1 MQYTIR
7 HVTRFIY
14 ESPITESVMEAR
26 MQPRS
31 EGAQRCVRFS
41 LSTTPVA
48 RVRMYQDHDGNIV
61 HHFNIPG
68 RLSRLTVVAE
78 ALVEC
83 GAPRRGAGGARR
95 RRVGAPR
102 RGDRVGRV
110 LGPAPSEPVRAADR
124 RGWTTFAREIDLA
137 RGDDPLATVRRINAE
152 LFDRLTYSPKSTR
165 VDSPIDDALE
175 SRKGVCQD
183 FAHIMIAL
191 VRQLGI
197 PCRYVSGYL
206 FHQADGDVRSA
217 DGATHAWVEAWL
229 PDLGWV
235 GFDPT
240 NNLVADHRHIRV
252 AVGRDYADVPPTR
265 GVFKGSSAARSEL
278 AVAVRVGTTGQSQ
291 AMTAHEVPTH
301 MPWVSREVPSSLP
314 RPDLAQQQQQQQQ

>member
-1 MQYTIR
+1 VQYTIR

-14 ESPITESVMEAR
+14 DAPITESVMEAR
-26 MQPRS
+26 VQPRS
-31 EGAQRCVRFS
+31 EGPQRCVRFN
-41 LSTTPVA
+41 LSTTPIA

-68 RLSRLTVVAE
+68 RLSRLTVVAD

-83 GAPRRGAGGARR
+83 SIPGAVPDALPPGAWERMDAATASGAFYELMHSSPFARATPR
-95 RRVGAPR
+95 
-102 RGDRVGRV
+102 
-110 LGPAPSEPVRAADR
+110 LEE
-124 RGWTTFAREIDLA
+124 FARELNLD
-137 RGDDPLATVRRINAE
+137 RGGDPLATVRRINTE
-152 LFDRLTYSPKSTR
+152 LFARFTYAPKSTR

-175 SRKGVCQD
+175 ARKGVCQD
-183 FAHIMIAL
+183 FTHIMLAL
-191 VRQLGI
+191 VRKLGI

-206 FHQADGDVRSA
+206 FHQADANVRSA
-217 DGATHAWVEAWL
+217 DGSTHAWAEVWL

-240 NNLVADHRHIRV
+240 NNLLADERHIRV

-265 GVFKGSSAARSEL
+265 GVFKGLSAVRSEL
-278 AVAVRVGTTGQSQ
+278 SVAVRVGATGQGQ
-291 AMTAHEVPTH
+291 TMVAHEVPTH

-314 RPDLAQQQQQQQQ
+314 RADASQAQQQQQQ

>member
-1 MQYTIR
+1 VQYTIR

-14 ESPITESVMEAR
+14 ETPITESVMEAR
-26 MQPRS
+26 VQPRS
-31 EGAQRCVRFS
+31 EGPQRCLRFN

-68 RLSRLTVVAE
+68 RLSRLSVVAD

-83 GAPRRGAGGARR
+83 DVPSPLPPALAPGAWERLDAATASGAFWELLHPSPFAQPTARL
-95 RRVGAPR
+95 A
-102 RGDRVGRV
+102 
-110 LGPAPSEPVRAADR
+110 E
-124 RGWTTFAREIDLA
+124 FAREMSVT
-137 RGDDPLATVRRINAE
+137 RGDDPLASVRRICGD

-183 FAHIMIAL
+183 FTHIMIAL
-191 VRQLGI
+191 VRQLGV

-217 DGATHAWVEAWL
+217 DGSTHAWAEAWL

-240 NNLVADHRHIRV
+240 NNLAADHRHIRV
-252 AVGRDYADVPPTR
+252 AIGRDYADVPPTR
-265 GVFKGSSAARSEL
+265 GVFKGFSAARSEL
-278 AVAVRVGTTGQSQ
+278 SVAVRVGTTGHQTS
-291 AMTAHEVPTH
+291 AVHELPTH

-314 RPDLAQQQQQQQQ
+314 RPDLAQQQQQQQ